1 MVCLHTFGNGPL
13 VVWVGGVDFRDPLMN
28 GIVTEGVHLESQTN
42 HQPKPPIN
50 HQLTA
55 LKVT

>member
-28 GIVTEGVHLESQTN
+28 GIVAESQTN

-50 HQLTA
+50 HQLTD